1 MIDEHGIEEVSPS
14 AGDTGA
20 PAAAD
25 AAPGRLRDRVR
36 TLRQACRQIVGI
48 PDYERYVEHMAKHHA
63 GDPVLSRDEF
73 FARSIDRKYG
83 RNGPRCC

>member
-1 MIDEHGIEEVSPS
+1 MIDERSFEEASSS

-20 PAAAD
+20 SAAAG
-25 AAPGRLRDRVR
+25 APAVRLRDRVR
-36 TLRQACRQIVGI
+36 ALRQACRQIVGV
-48 PDYERYVEHMAKHHA
+48 PDYERYVEHMAKHHP
-63 GDPVLSRDEF
+63 GDAVLPRDEF